1 MSTRFTISQLRS
13 TGGSYSLLDTDLL
26 FGSIG
31 TATYDLSSARIS
43 AKEYGD
49 YLASTY
55 TTNNKFILS
64 GCFGIKS
71 NGGDVA
77 SGVATPLTT
86 YASLYETGASGETST
101 LAAGVEGQYK
111 LLAMKT
117 DGGGDMVVTVT
128 NSKWGGSNTVT
139 LGDAGDTCLL
149 QYIDSKWYVI
159 SNNGCTFA

>member
-13 TGGSYSLLDTDLL
+13 TGTYDLLDTDLI
-26 FGSIG
+26 FASIG

-55 TTNNKFILS
+55 KTNNIFILS
-64 GCFGIKS
+64 GGFGSIS
-71 NGGDVA
+71 NGGEPGN
-77 SGVATPLTT
+77 GVATPLTT
-86 YASLYETGASGETST
+86 YASLYETGGSGETST
-101 LAAGVEGQYK
+101 LAAGVEGQFK

-159 SNNGCTFA
+159 SNNGCAFA